1 MPNRYNSVLFDNPQ
15 AGYWEWDMTG
25 VKPFNNDGL
34 AEILGYTEQGIH
46 PPWRQIVPEEDI
58 ASVFNSLKEHV
69 ANEAKT
75 PFIKEIRFKH
85 YNGTFVYLLGT
96 GYVTNWGAGG
106 KPLQMSGT
114 YINVTRQKET
124 QKELLLVKDFLNKTN
139 EAARVG
145 GWQIDLDT
153 GKVIWTDVTRQ
164 IFGVANDF
172 EPQRGSSSMFF
183 KEGYDRDTLRHNFRN
198 AVENGIV
205 YDLELRVINTR
216 GEQVWTRTIGHPEF
230 EDGRCVRLYGIF
242 QDITARKENEDALIR
257 AKEQAEAAVIAKSSF
272 LSVMSHEIRTPM
284 NAVIGFTNL
293 LLQNPRTD
301 QQEYLNVLKFSAENL
316 MVIIDDILDVSKI
329 DAGKIELEQDDFNL
343 KELLDNIHAAQ
354 QQTADE
360 KNIKFNLNFD
370 SHIPRVI
377 QGDQVRLGQV
387 LNNLLS
393 NGIKFT
399 HQGEVSLN
407 CKLMKQDPEKATI
420 YFEVKDTGIG
430 IPEDKQEYV
439 FEIFSQATAS
449 TTRHFG
455 GTGLGLAI
463 SQRLV
468 NLMGGEIKLDS
479 TLGQGS
485 NFYFELELNKGK
497 NQESTSVKNKQ
508 PLYPDLLNGRK
519 VLLVEDNPINVL
531 VARRF
536 LEKWGMLC
544 DVAENGQIGLDM
556 VQQKSYDLV
565 LMDMQ
570 MPVMDGY
577 GATTAI
583 RALGGVYKKLPIIAL
598 TASALLDM
606 KDKIL
611 ASGMDDYVSK
621 PFKPE
626 ELFDKLCFYVKKDH

>member
-1 MPNRYNSVLFDNPQ
+1 MPNRYNSILNSESQ
-15 AGYWEWDMTG
+15 TGYWEWDMTG
-25 VKPFNNDGL
+25 TGPFDNPGIVELLGYDGNTQLSWDDIIPEDDIAMLNRRLAEHISNVAKKPF
-34 AEILGYTEQGIH
+34 IQ
-46 PPWRQIVPEEDI
+46 
-58 ASVFNSLKEHV
+58 
-69 ANEAKT
+69 
-75 PFIKEIRFKH
+75 EIRFRH
-85 YNGTFVYLLGT
+85 LNGSFVYLLCT
-96 GYVTNWGAGG
+96 GHVNYWGPEGE
-106 KPLQMSGT
+106 PLHMSGS
-114 YINVTRQKET
+114 YINVTKQIET
-124 QKELLLVKDFLNKTN
+124 QKELLMVKDFLSRTN

-145 GWQIDLDT
+145 GWQLDMET
-153 GKVIWTDVTRQ
+153 DKVIWTDVTRQ
-164 IFGVANDF
+164 IFGVSDDY
-172 EPQRGSSSMFF
+172 EPGRGSSAMFF
-183 KEGYDRDTLRHNFRN
+183 KEGYDRDTLRQGFRD
-198 AVENGIV
+198 AVEKGLT

-216 GEQVWTRTIGHPEF
+216 GEQIWTRTIGHPEF

-242 QDITARKENEDALIR
+242 QDITARKENEDALVR
-257 AKEQAEAAVIAKSSF
+257 AKEQAEAAVIAKSRF

-293 LLQNPRTD
+293 LLQNPRPD

-316 MVIIDDILDVSKI
+316 MVIIDDILDVNKI
-329 DAGKIELEQDDFNL
+329 EAGKIEFEQDDFNL
-343 KELLDNIHAAQ
+343 KELLDNLQAAQ
-354 QQTADE
+354 QQAADE
-360 KNIKFNLNFD
+360 KDIKFSLNFD
-370 SHIPRVI
+370 THIPLI
-377 QGDQVRLGQV
+377 ICGDQVRLGQI

-393 NGIKFT
+393 NAIKFT
-399 HQGEVSLN
+399 QQGEVSMN
-407 CKLMKQDPEKATI
+407 CKLISQDTQKATV

-439 FEIFSQATAS
+439 FEIFSQASTS

-468 NLMGGEIKLDS
+468 NLMGGEIKLNS

-485 NFYFELELNKGK
+485 SFYFELELQKGK
-497 NQESTSVKNKQ
+497 SQKTSSVKSKQ
-508 PLYPDLLNGRK
+508 TIYPDLLNGRK

-544 DVAENGQIGLDM
+544 DVAENGQIGFDM
-556 VQQKSYDLV
+556 VRQKTYDLV

-570 MPVMDGY
+570 MPIMDGY
-577 GATTAI
+577 ESTAAI
-583 RALGGVYKKLPIIAL
+583 RALGGSFEKLPIIAL

-611 ASGMDDYVSK
+611 ASGMDDYISK

-626 ELFDKLCFYVKKDH
+626 ELYEKICLYVNRQH